1 VYLALGQIRPA
12 PVSQADLD
20 LTIGGLLPHLIA
32 DRRAGHDSLDAIEL
46 QMALEEELEA
56 RDVLR
61 LVAPA
66 LADEKIMKRMLGS
79 AAESS
84 QWDASTIWVRSLR
97 GVINERVRH
106 ALGCACGEGIGVRA
120 GDLIKR

>member
-12 PVSQADLD
+12 LVSQADLD
-20 LTIGGLLPHLIA
+20 LTIGELLPDLIA
-32 DRRAGHDSLDAIEL
+32 DRRPGHDSLDAIEL
-46 QMALEEELEA
+46 QMALEEDLGP
-56 RDVLR
+56 RDLVR

-66 LADEKIMKRMLGS
+66 LADERIMKRMLGS

-106 ALGCACGEGIGVRA
+106 ALGCACDESIGVEP
-120 GDLIKR
+120 GT